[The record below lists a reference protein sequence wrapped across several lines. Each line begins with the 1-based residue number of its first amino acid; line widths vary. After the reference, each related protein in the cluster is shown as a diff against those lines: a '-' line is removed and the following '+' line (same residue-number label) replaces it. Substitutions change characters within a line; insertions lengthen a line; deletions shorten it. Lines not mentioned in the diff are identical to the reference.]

1 MLGSCMQYLGRS
13 EQEVR
18 KRLGQHKGDIQNH
31 WINKAVAKNFH
42 NTRSK
47 VADLV
52 FVPFKLVRSEDRLIL
67 RHFENKFINQFNLIE
82 AGINR
87 ILS

>member
-1 MLGSCMQYLGRS
+1 MQYLGRS

-31 WINKAVAKNFH
+31 RINKAVNFH

-52 FVPFKLVRSEDRLIL
+52 FVPFKLFRSEDRLIL
-67 RHFENKFINQFNLIE
+67 RHLENKCIN
-82 AGINR
+82 
-87 ILS
+87 